1 MLQSIARQLT
11 VLRLPA
17 AHADRIVAVT
27 AVGSFFWLLLN
38 DKIHPLAVYLL
49 QAYLSF

>member
-11 VLRLPA
+11 VLHLPV
-17 AHADRIVAVT
+17 AHADRVFALG
-27 AVGSFFWLLLN
+27 AVGSFVWLLLN
-38 DKIHPLAVYLL
+38 DKVHPLAVYLL

>member
-1 MLQSIARQLT
+1 MVKSLARQLV
-11 VLRLPA
+11 VLPLPA
-17 AHADRIVAVT
+17 DRLVALG
-27 AVGSFFWLLLN
+27 AIGSFFWLLAN